1 VWGPG
6 APERRRREEPGRRV
20 AAAVQRI
27 CNRAAV
33 QRICN
38 RNDDRW
44 ICVCFIHRTAILKK
58 TFITTVLTAVKKNK
72 QPHTRPAGPGRL
84 RSWSGPVDPEFQGRL
99 RFSYDSMPDVH
110 SRTTKILLN
119 IEFKEACN
127 ELRLPADTYPGPPP
141 IPALS
146 AASQKAKTLQ
156 VLHHLAQTQG
166 QRPMALPPE
175 LFSLSTC

>member
-44 ICVCFIHRTAILKK
+44 ILFTERQSLKK

-72 QPHTRPAGPGRL
+72 QPTHTPGR
-84 RSWSGPVDPEFQGRL
+84 
-99 RFSYDSMPDVH
+99 
-110 SRTTKILLN
+110 
-119 IEFKEACN
+119 
-127 ELRLPADTYPGPPP
+127 PGPAE
-141 IPALS
+141 ILVWA
-146 AASQKAKTLQ
+146 
-156 VLHHLAQTQG
+156 G
-166 QRPMALPPE
+166 
-175 LFSLSTC
+175 